1 MPYMGMVPPL
11 FRVEGAEGGSV
22 GSRVMGAPGPVA
34 LVSIPGARGP
44 SLLPSFP
51 FLFSFGPIKE
61 YVIMVVD
68 AVRTY
73 LDAANGLTEL
83 SRKQAV
89 AAAKSLLK
97 ANGSVSPQ
105 VAEADGPPPRLGQN
119 IQALAGELIETSQAN
134 RAAIA
139 DLVRAE
145 VESALERMD
154 MVPRSEYERVVRRV
168 AELERRMA
176 ARQPVERV
184 VASRGESSPVPRAPV
199 EGEEG
204 RQEPVPAP
212 EASVTVDAPETAA
225 STVGS
230 EPVEETV
237 PSSSEPVVEGSSAG
251 EERSEGS
258 DEGPEEA
265 VESEAS
271 DASKGAAATRA
282 KSRTGGAKGARTK
295 TAPKRGAKGKSGKK

>member
-11 FRVEGAEGGSV
+11 FRVERAEGGSV

-184 VASRGESSPVPRAPV
+184 AASRGETSSTSPAPV
-199 EGEEG
+199 EGEED
-204 RQEPVPAP
+204 RREPVPAP
-212 EASVTVDAPETAA
+212 EASVAADSEAAA

-230 EPVEETV
+230 EPVEETA
-237 PSSSEPVVEGSSAG
+237 PSSSESAVEGSSAG

-258 DEGPEEA
+258 DEGSEEA
-265 VESEAS
+265 AESEAS
-271 DASKGAAATRA
+271 DASKGASATRA
-282 KSRTGGAKGARTK
+282 KSRAGNAKTARAK
-295 TAPKRGAKGKSGKK
+295 TAPKRGAKGKGGKK